1 MTSDSARSQDYAD
14 VLAAEVI
21 ALDEAIRAGYA
32 YAYEGGTAPPVF
44 DEVEWSEPTEVID
57 HYLGTL
63 ALEVLDVTARSWSSP
78 YAHAYGERRYV
89 EVLRTYGGP
98 NARVRFHE
106 DGTVTV
112 SVYWGSDEATAN
124 VYAEAAANEVWEHAD
139 AVAQA
144 YA

>member
-1 MTSDSARSQDYAD
+1 M
-14 VLAAEVI
+14 
-21 ALDEAIRAGYA
+21 
-32 YAYEGGTAPPVF
+32 
-44 DEVEWSEPTEVID
+44 
-57 HYLGTL
+57 
-63 ALEVLDVTARSWSSP
+63 
-78 YAHAYGERRYV
+78 
-89 EVLRTYGGP
+89 LRTYGGP
-98 NARVRFHE
+98 NARVRFYE

>member
-1 MTSDSARSQDYAD
+1 VRELDACISQ
-14 VLAAEVI
+14 
-21 ALDEAIRAGYA
+21 A
-32 YAYEGGTAPPVF
+32 YAFAYGDASEPPVF
-44 DEVEWSEPTEVID
+44 DGDTFSEPTEVID
-57 HYLGTL
+57 YYLGTL

-98 NARVRFHE
+98 NARVRFYE